1 MPMKMVFWPA
11 LTPEWMAKVRD
22 LGFETEEV
30 DSEEAAVAAVKKAD
44 ALYGRVTPKVLK
56 AGRKLRWI
64 QASSA
69 GLDRFFFPEL
79 RESDVTVTNVR
90 GIYSDV
96 IADHVFAFI
105 LSFARNLPFYIRKQL
120 EGKWDKGDRGFIHL
134 AGKTLAILGL
144 GGIGLEVAARGHV
157 VGMRVVAM
165 DPAPK
170 ARPEYVERIFEPSE
184 LHEMLSEADFVVVCV
199 PHTPETEHLIN
210 RAAIKAMKRTA
221 VVVNIGRGKVVYL
234 TALTQ
239 ALQDGRLGGACL
251 DVFEEEPLP
260 EGHPLW
266 SMENVIITP
275 HLAGDS
281 DEIHERRMTVILEN
295 CQRFRDG
302 EPLLNVVDKQ
312 KGYVV
317 EPNQ

>member
-1 MPMKMVFWPA
+1 MAIKMVFWPA
-11 LTPEWMAKVRD
+11 LQPEWMDKIRE
-22 LGFETEEV
+22 LGFETVEAG
-30 DSEEAAVAAVKKAD
+30 SEEE
-44 ALYGRVTPKVLK
+44 ALGQIKGAEAIYGRITPKILK
-56 AGRKLRWI
+56 AGRKLRWV

-79 RESDVTVTNVR
+79 RDSDLAVTNMR

-105 LSFARNLPFYIRKQL
+105 LTFARNLHFFIKKQL
-120 EGKWDKGDRGFIHL
+120 EGKWDKGDRPFIL
-134 AGKTLAILGL
+134 LQGQTLAILGL

-170 ARPEYVERIFEPSE
+170 AQPEYVERVYGPDE
-184 LHEMLSEADFVVVCV
+184 LNVMLAEADFLVVAV
-199 PHTPETEHLIN
+199 PHTAETEHLIN
-210 RAAIKAMKRTA
+210 RAAIKVLKRTA
-221 VVVNIGRGKVVYL
+221 VVVNVGRGKVVYL
-234 TALTQ
+234 NALTQ
-239 ALQDGRLGGACL
+239 ALQDGRIGGACL

-266 SMENVIITP
+266 KMDNVIITP

-281 DEIHERRMTVILEN
+281 DATFERRMQILVEN
-295 CQRFRDG
+295 CRRFRDD
-302 EPLLNVVDKQ
+302 ERLLNIVDKQ

-317 EPNQ
+317 EANQ

>member
-1 MPMKMVFWPA
+1 MSIKMVFWPA
-11 LTPEWMAKVRD
+11 LQSEWMVKVKD
-22 LGFETEEV
+22 LGFETVEAGSEEEV
-30 DSEEAAVAAVKKAD
+30 IGQIKGAQ
-44 ALYGRVTPKVLK
+44 ALYGRITPKILK
-56 AGRKLRWI
+56 AGRKLKWV

-69 GLDRFFFPEL
+69 GLDRFFFSEL
-79 RESDVTVTNVR
+79 RDSDITVTNMR
-90 GIYSDV
+90 GIFSDV

-105 LSFARNLPFYIRKQL
+105 LSFARNLHFFIRKQL
-120 EGKWDKGDRGFIHL
+120 EGKWDKGERPFIHL
-134 AGKTLAILGL
+134 EGQTLAIVGL

-157 VGMRVVAM
+157 VGMRVLAM

-170 ARPEYVERIFEPSE
+170 GQPESVERIYGLGE
-184 LHEMLSEADFVVVCV
+184 LHEMLAEADFVVVAV
-199 PHTPETEHLIN
+199 PHTAETEHLIN
-210 RAAIKAMKRTA
+210 RAAIKVMKRTA
-221 VVVNIGRGKVVYL
+221 VVVNVGRGKVVYL
-234 TALTQ
+234 NALTQ

-266 SMENVIITP
+266 AMDNVIITP

-281 DEIHERRMTVILEN
+281 DATFERRMQVLVEN
-295 CQRFRDG
+295 CRRFRDG
-302 EPLLNVVDKQ
+302 ERLLNIVDKQ

>member
-1 MPMKMVFWPA
+1 MPIKMVFWPA
-11 LTPEWMAKVRD
+11 LQPEWMEKVRE
-22 LGFETEEV
+22 LGFEAVEAT
-30 DSEEAAVAAVKKAD
+30 SEDEAAEQIKKAD
-44 ALYGRVTPKVLK
+44 ALYGRVTPALLK
-56 AGRKLRWI
+56 AGKKLRWI

-79 RESDVTVTNVR
+79 RDSEVTVTNMR

-105 LSFARNLPFYIRKQL
+105 LSFARNLQFYIKKQL
-120 EGKWDKGDRGFIHL
+120 EGKWERGEREFIHL
-134 AGKTLAILGL
+134 EGKTLAILGL

-157 VGMRVVAM
+157 VGMRVVAL

-170 ARPEYVERIFEPSE
+170 ARPEYIERVYEPEE
-184 LHEMLSEADFVVVCV
+184 LHEMLAIADFVVVAV

-210 RAAIKAMKRTA
+210 RAAIKVMKRTA

-266 SMENVIITP
+266 EMDNVIITP

-281 DEIHERRMTVILEN
+281 DATFERRMQILVEN
-295 CQRFRDG
+295 CRRFRDD
-302 EPLLNVVDKQ
+302 ERLLNIVDKQ

-317 EPNQ
+317 EANT